1 MTPKGCSS
9 GLGALFALEALKR
22 GDKVIATSRQV
33 ESLESLKEA
42 GSAILELD
50 VTSSFDRIKA
60 LAAEA
65 ESIYGRVD
73 VVVNNSG
80 FPAVGP
86 LEELGCV
93 PS

>member
-1 MTPKGCSS
+1 
-9 GLGALFALEALKR
+9 LKR
-22 GDKVIATSRQV
+22 GDKVIATSRQARA
-33 ESLESLKEA
+33 ESLEPLKEA
-42 GSAILELD
+42 GATILGLD

-65 ESIYGRVD
+65 EGIYGHVD

-86 LEELGCV
+86 LEELG
-93 PS
+93 